1 MVMMMMMVMVM
12 MMMMVVVALMMMIT
26 IDHDDVQAV
35 PCPLSIEDC
44 QWPTEFHELLDMR
57 FTFIWF

>member
-1 MVMMMMMVMVM
+1 MVMVMVM
-12 MMMMVVVALMMMIT
+12 MMVVLALMMMVT